1 MLLTAGAQQV
11 PIQPKIDATKV
22 VTVRI
27 MYTTSTIMTIV
38 RTVPRSSQF
47 ISPVEYFQTVVIDA
61 STVVDMAIISLCVFS
76 M

>member
-27 MYTTSTIMTIV
+27 MYTTSTTMMTV
-38 RTVPRSSQF
+38 RRLSRSSQF
-47 ISPVEYFQTVVIDA
+47 MFPVEYFQTVVIDA
-61 STVVDMAIISLCVFS
+61 NTVVDMATISLCIFS